1 MEQHEFI
8 WMGKKLGVPVSQ
20 DETGNTVMSLRPQI
34 QLTHNYKKK
43 NFTQI
48 VFTEDQTRFTVSNK
62 SEVESIVGLHI
73 ANEHLEQVLR
83 KYCDENL
90 QKA

>member
-20 DETGNTVMSLRPQI
+20 DETGNTIINLRPQI

-43 NFTQI
+43 NQTQI
-48 VFTEDQTRFTVSNK
+48 VFTEDQARYTVSNK
-62 SEVESIVGLHI
+62 SEVESIVGLHL
-73 ANEHLEQVLR
+73 NNVHLEHALR
-83 KYCDENL
+83 KYCEENL